1 MKPIKQMSSVIKSIR
16 DLSPTAREVTLT
28 LTDDMSFMAGSF
40 VNMFIMKNGE
50 KLRRA
55 FSISSSEAS
64 TKEITLSIR
73 HNPSGAVTP
82 LFWQDDIVGTKVDLM
97 GPLGLNTA
105 DKMQSGK
112 IFLFGFGIGAG
123 VIKSLA
129 EHFVHRPT
137 TTNLTIVTG
146 NRSESELLHKDYFDT
161 LAKNNK
167 NVTIEYVVSEK
178 SQIKYP
184 VGYIQNYVSQYDF
197 NNADVYICGQTVAC
211 EALKQTINMTKPNNC
226 RFFIEDFH

>member
-1 MKPIKQMSSVIKSIR
+1 MP
-16 DLSPTAREVTLT
+16 
-28 LTDDMSFMAGSF
+28 FMAGSF
-40 VNMFIMKNGE
+40 VNLFIMKDGE

-112 IFLFGFGIGAG
+112 ILLFGFGIGAG

-146 NRSESELLHKDYFDT
+146 NRSESELLHKDYLDT
-161 LAKNNK
+161 LATDNK
-167 NVTIEYVVSEK
+167 NVTIKYVVSDQ
-178 SQIKYP
+178 SQEIYP
-184 VGYIQNYVSQYDF
+184 LGYIQNHISEYDF

-211 EALKQTINMTKPNNC
+211 EALEKKIKNTNPYNC
-226 RFFIEDFH
+226 QFFVEDFH